1 MAKQRFI
8 NIDFPFKDSP
18 EGFYFNLNATDADA
32 IRADLLHLLLTNK
45 GERLYS
51 PDFGSDL
58 KKFIF
63 EPNDSITHE
72 QIKDNLN
79 ETIKRYMPNLIIN
92 DITFNND
99 SVEEL
104 IIVKLTYTVTDGT
117 FKNSDSVT
125 LTSNYSSGNVWLP
138 GGLTSESITVFNSG
152 TFVHNNNG
160 IGVKT

>member
-45 GERLYS
+45 GERLYL

-58 KKFIF
+58 KKYIF

-92 DITFNND
+92 DITFKND
-99 SVEEL
+99 SIEEL
-104 IIVKLTYTVTDGT
+104 IIVELTYTVTDGT
-117 FKNSDSVT
+117 FNSTDTVT
-125 LTSNYSSGNVWLP
+125 LT
-138 GGLTSESITVFNSG
+138 F
-152 TFVHNNNG
+152 
-160 IGVKT
+160 

>member
-58 KKFIF
+58 KKYIF

-79 ETIKRYMPNLIIN
+79 ESIKRYMPNLIIN
-92 DITFNND
+92 DILFKND
-99 SVEEL
+99 SIEEL
-104 IIVKLTYTVTDGT
+104 IIVELTYTVTDGT
-117 FKNSDSVT
+117 FNSTDTVT
-125 LTSNYSSGNVWLP
+125 LT
-138 GGLTSESITVFNSG
+138 F
-152 TFVHNNNG
+152 
-160 IGVKT
+160 

>member
-32 IRADLLHLLLTNK
+32 VRADLLHLLLTNK
-45 GERLYS
+45 GERLYM

-58 KKFIF
+58 KKYIF
-63 EPNDSITHE
+63 EPNDDVTHE

-92 DITFNND
+92 EITFKND
-99 SVEEL
+99 SIEEL
-104 IIVKLTYTVTDGT
+104 IIVELTYTVTEGT
-117 FKNSDSVT
+117 FNSTDTVT
-125 LTSNYSSGNVWLP
+125 LT
-138 GGLTSESITVFNSG
+138 F
-152 TFVHNNNG
+152 
-160 IGVKT
+160 

>member
-32 IRADLLHLLLTNK
+32 VRADLLHLLLTNK
-45 GERLYS
+45 GERLYM

-58 KKFIF
+58 KKYIF
-63 EPNDSITHE
+63 EPNDDVTHE

-125 LTSNYSSGNVWLP
+125 LT
-138 GGLTSESITVFNSG
+138 F
-152 TFVHNNNG
+152 
-160 IGVKT
+160 